1 MEVEQRKID
10 SGCNTMQLLGRTKI
24 ARCSKIMKKMVFFS
38 FGEFPLFSRL
48 IDLTITSRT
57 HF

>member
-24 ARCSKIMKKMVFFS
+24 ARCSKIMKKVFFS

-48 IDLTITSRT
+48 IDLAITSRT